1 MGGLPLFL
9 DCYLDGNLTLYGVC
23 ALPEYLASD
32 VENMYSVIGCYSAE
46 IPLLNAKGFGEAIET
61 HVLPFLKW
69 EVLFILGSLS
79 YVLDFDVKGII
90 RPFA

>member
-1 MGGLPLFL
+1 MGGQPLFL

-23 ALPEYLASD
+23 ALPQFLAFD
-32 VENMYSVIGCYSAE
+32 LENMDGVIGCYYAE
-46 IPLLNAKGFGEAIET
+46 SPLFNAKGFGAAIET

-79 YVLDFDVKGII
+79 NALAFDFKGII

>member
-23 ALPEYLASD
+23 ALPEFLAFD
-32 VENMYSVIGCYSAE
+32 LENMDSVIGCYSAE
-46 IPLLNAKGFGEAIET
+46 FPLFNARGFGAAIET

-69 EVLFILGSLS
+69 EVLFILGYLS
-79 YVLDFDVKGII
+79 YVLDFDFKGII
-90 RPFA
+90 RPIA